1 MLRMTTPLRGELQL
15 IVGPMFSGKSTE
27 LLRRLRRYMHAE
39 KECLVVKYLADKRYH
54 DTDLATHDLQR
65 MEARPCSELSEL
77 GDDYLHYDVIGIDE
91 GQFFPDVSGRCLF
104 FPPRDRACRR
114 CCSRSHCHLQL
125 GSFVDRAADQG
136 KVVIVAALDGT
147 FQREP
152 FGEVCNLIPKAEAV
166 TKLTSVC
173 ALCHADAA
181 FTKRIGKSTEVKLI
195 GGKETYMPVCRS
207 CYVDSSRPASPAPC
221 DSDDSSVTDSP
232 VRVERME
239 RREVMRVDRV
249 VLGGCG
255 VGSDDSGEEDG
266 DDAAVLKVAPV
277 SM

>member
-91 GQFFPDVSGRCLF
+91 GQFFPD
-104 FPPRDRACRR
+104 
-114 CCSRSHCHLQL
+114 L